1 MAKSRQNNLLW
12 NVVFL
17 LFIIAIGVISYQ
29 LMKKPEA
36 FSTANVVEKVIKG
49 DGVLVVTMDKCP
61 HCENMKEDLES
72 LSEEPSTKGY
82 FAWAD
87 SKDDS
92 IADLGLSS
100 FPSILV
106 FKNGVSTEYTDERTK
121 DKLLALVKSTKIA

>member
-1 MAKSRQNNLLW
+1 MAKSRQNTLLW

-17 LFIIAIGVISYQ
+17 LFIIAVGAISYQ

-36 FSTANVVEKVIKG
+36 FSTGNVVEKVVNG
-49 DGVLVVTMDKCP
+49 NGVLVVTMDKCP
-61 HCENMKEDLES
+61 HCENMKEDLQS
-72 LSEEPSTKGY
+72 LSEEPSAKGY

-87 SKDDS
+87 SKDES
-92 IADLGLSS
+92 VAGLELSS

-121 DKLLALVKSTKIA
+121 DKLLSLVKSTKIA